1 MLDLVGFVAVMV
13 HKTHLVKVVKNMK
26 DNRLQSNQAKLV
38 DVCERIQTDI
48 KLKNQI

>member
-13 HKTHLVKVVKNMK
+13 HKTHLVKVINTK

-48 KLKNQI
+48 KLKNPI

>member
-38 DVCERIQTDI
+38 DMSAKEY
-48 KLKNQI
+48 KLTSN